1 MAQVSLNTLRGLL
14 LQNVAEIRFQRRV
27 PIPGSTTFRRMWC
40 TNSSLL
46 LNSFNGKAVLN
57 YRPPSRGYNFNV
69 AGKNLIVTWDILMQ
83 DYRNISMDNCDLLRS
98 IPANDEFWKFFNENI
113 LIMSTQQKIN
123 FMNS

>member
-27 PIPGSTTFRRMWC
+27 LIPGSTTFRRMWC

-57 YRPPSRGYNFNV
+57 YRSPSRGYNFDV